1 MPDISVAIR
10 SLEHALA
17 SMPPVPQV
25 PQAQGWRS
33 TLANRVQGLREAYL
47 QELEHGPASEAFAF
61 DAPWICGRLQLLRR
75 DQIRIIEELEAL
87 ARACVEAMDLE
98 TLRAQAQ
105 LALQRIARL
114 RQRENDLVYESV
126 DLDLGGE
133 Q

>member
-17 SMPPVPQV
+17 TMPQR
-25 PQAQGWRS
+25 QHTNGWRS
-33 TLANRVQGLREAYL
+33 TVANRVQGLREAYL
-47 QELEHGPASEAFAF
+47 QEVEQGPASEEAFAL
-61 DAPWICGRLQLLRR
+61 DAPWICGRLQLLQR
-75 DQIRIIEELEAL
+75 DQIRIVEELEAL
-87 ARACVEAMDLE
+87 ARMCVEAMDLD
-98 TLRAQAQ
+98 TLRAQVQ
-105 LALQRIARL
+105 LVLQRLVRL

>member
-10 SLEHALA
+10 SLEHAIA
-17 SMPPVPQV
+17 TVPQR
-25 PQAQGWRS
+25 PQSSRWRAMV
-33 TLANRVQGLREAYL
+33 ANRVHGLREAYL
-47 QELEHGPASEAFAF
+47 LELEHGPASEAFAF
-61 DAPWICGRLQLLRR
+61 DAPWICGRMQLLHR
-75 DQIRIIEELEAL
+75 DQIRIVEELEAL
-87 ARACVEAMDLE
+87 ARACVEAMDLDV
-98 TLRAQAQ
+98 LRAQVQ